1 MNLTGIII
9 AIVVIGG
16 CGLIISIFLSF
27 FAKKFEVSVDE
38 KEEAV
43 LAALPGNNCGGCG
56 FPGCSGLA
64 AAIAK
69 GEADIA
75 SCPVGGKP
83 VADVIAGI
91 MGVEAGEFVK
101 KVAFV
106 KCNGT
111 CLVAEN
117 SYEYSGPMDCKSAV
131 IAPGKGPKKCD
142 YGCLGFGSCK
152 NVCEHDA
159 ISIINGVAVVDG
171 NKCIGCGKCAKICPL
186 GVIEMVPFDKTVR
199 VACSSKDKGP
209 VTMKACKAGC
219 VGCSLCVKT
228 CEHEAVSVND
238 NLAHIDYDKC
248 ISCGLCAEKCPKKI
262 IENPSSIN

>member
-1 MNLTGIII
+1 MNLQGIII
-9 AIVVIGG
+9 AVAVIGG
-16 CGLIISIFLSF
+16 CGLLISILLSF
-27 FAKKFEVSVDE
+27 FAKKFEVLVDE

-43 LAALPGNNCGGCG
+43 LEALPGNNCGGCG
-56 FPGCSGLA
+56 YPGCSGLA

-69 GEADIA
+69 GEAPV
-75 SCPVGGKP
+75 SGCPVGGKP

-91 MGVEAGEFVK
+91 MGVEAGTFVR

-111 CLVAEN
+111 CEVATN
-117 SYEYSGPMDCKSAV
+117 SYTYSGPKDCKSAV

-142 YGCLGFGSCK
+142 FGCLGFGSCK
-152 NVCEHDA
+152 NVCANDA
-159 ISIINGVAVVDG
+159 ITILNGVATV
-171 NKCIGCGKCAKICPL
+171 NPEKCIGCGKCAAICPL
-186 GVIEMVPFDKTVR
+186 GVIEMVPYDKKVR

-209 VTMKACKAGC
+209 VTMKACKNGC

-228 CEHEAVSVND
+228 CENDAVHVSD

-248 ISCGLCAEKCPKKI
+248 TQCGACVEKCPKKI
-262 IENPSSIN
+262 IENC